1 MGSLHSLAKI
11 RGLKHLLTPFVT
23 AVIGDGVLMQ
33 LLVVHGQQS
42 AKSVMAQGSPGYK
55 NFRLDGIKLHIAV
68 SWHSTSLTG
77 ERSVVLISETTS

>member
-1 MGSLHSLAKI
+1 MGGLHSLAKI

-42 AKSVMAQGSPGYK
+42 AESFMAQGSAGYK
-55 NFRLDGIKLHIAV
+55 TFRLHGIKLHIAA
-68 SWHSTSLTG
+68 S
-77 ERSVVLISETTS
+77 